1 MTVGDAPA
9 TTAISMTDVYRA
21 RRAIA
26 PFLSPTPLLRS
37 RILSEELGCDLWI
50 KHENCTPIRSF
61 KARGGIYRLLTL
73 PSEYAGV
80 ATASTGNHGQ
90 GIALGG
96 RIANR
101 RAAVVVPEGA
111 NPVKV
116 AAIRDLG
123 ADLRIIG
130 ADLAA
135 SNKAAR
141 EIAER
146 EGLLYVEDGE
156 DAAVMTGCATLALEI
171 VEQCPDLDDLV
182 LPAGGGNLLGA
193 TGLVLSAIAPQV
205 RLTAVQSD
213 AAPSVQVSW
222 QTQESTWI
230 DRCDTFAGGLSTNY
244 PGALTFSY
252 WNTLVDRVDLVS
264 EESLISAALR
274 MVRTTGHLPE
284 GAGAAALAGVL
295 ADPTRYTGRKVV
307 ILLSGSNAEAMI
319 LDRLGGGVS
328 T

>member
-1 MTVGDAPA
+1 MHVSEAPA

-26 PFLSPTPLLRS
+26 PYLSPTPLLRS
-37 RILSEELGCDLWI
+37 RVLSEHLGCDLWI
-50 KHENCTPIRSF
+50 KYENCTPIRSF

-73 PSEYAGV
+73 PAEYAGV

-101 RAAVVVPEGA
+101 RAVVVVPEGA

-123 ADLRIIG
+123 ADLRVIG
-130 ADLAA
+130 SDLAA
-135 SNKAAR
+135 ANRAAR
-141 EIAER
+141 EIAGRER
-146 EGLLYVEDGE
+146 LLYVEDGE

-171 VEQCPDLDDLV
+171 VEQASDLDDLV
-182 LPAGGGNLLGA
+182 LPTGGGNLLGA
-193 TGLVLSAIAPQV
+193 AGLVLSAIAPEV
-205 RLTAVQSD
+205 RLTAVQSHD
-213 AAPSVQVSW
+213 APSVQASW
-222 QTQESTWI
+222 QASRPTWV

-244 PGALTFSY
+244 PGALTFPY
-252 WNTLVDRVDLVS
+252 WNTRVDRVDLVS
-264 EESLISAALR
+264 EEDLVSAALH

-295 ADPTRYTGRKVV
+295 ADPTRYTGRTVV
-307 ILLSGSNAEAMI
+307 ILLSGSNAEAAI
-319 LDRLGGGVS
+319 LDRLGG
-328 T
+328 

>member
-1 MTVGDAPA
+1 MSEPT
-9 TTAISMTDVYRA
+9 ISMLDAYRA
-21 RRAIA
+21 KRAIA
-26 PFLSPTPLLRS
+26 PHLPLTPLLRS
-37 RILSEELGCDLWI
+37 RVLSEELGCDLWI

-73 PSEYAGV
+73 PMEFAGV

-90 GIALGG
+90 GIALGA
-96 RIANR
+96 RVTNR
-101 RAAVVVPEGA
+101 RAVVVVPEGA

-130 ADLAA
+130 LDLASA
-135 SNKAAR
+135 NKAAR

-156 DAAVMTGCATLALEI
+156 DAAVMTGCATLPLEI
-171 VEQCPDLDDLV
+171 IEQAPDLDDLV

-193 TGLVLSAIAPQV
+193 AGLVLGAIAPEV

-222 QTQESTWI
+222 QAHQPTWV

-244 PGALTFSY
+244 PGALTFPY
-252 WNTLVDRVDLVS
+252 WSSRVDRVDLVS
-264 EESLISAALR
+264 ENDLIAAALR
-274 MVRTTGHLPE
+274 MVRATGHLPE

-295 ADPTRYTGRKVV
+295 ADPARYAGRKVV
-307 ILLSGSNAEAMI
+307 ILLSGSNAEAAI
-319 LDRLGGGVS
+319 LDRLGG
-328 T
+328 